1 MSLAIR
7 KASKHVEST
16 TGLTWFDLLYF
27 RYLKG
32 FSGENSMSIEAI
44 DMLTFMKGLEY
55 LDICAYIEK
64 THNDEMSS
72 NNK

>member
-1 MSLAIR
+1 MSSTIK

-16 TGLTWFDLLYF
+16 TGLSWFDLLYF

-32 FSGENSMSIEAI
+32 FSGENSLSIESL

-64 THNDEMSS
+64 TQNDEIS
-72 NNK
+72 NKNK